1 MTQYTQ
7 TLLNEVYGVERE
19 KLVVVYNGLKDEA
32 IKLSEEERLEKRFA
46 LGFRETDKII
56 LFVGRLDRIKGV
68 QYLIE
73 AFRRVIRKN
82 PNSRLVI
89 VGDGDYDKYLKQCAG
104 IWSYVVF
111 TGKVEKEVL
120 YTFIR

>member
-1 MTQYTQ
+1 MFEPIYSD
-7 TLLNEVYGVERE
+7 LLREDYGVEKE

-32 IKLSEEERLEKRFA
+32 IKLSKEERLEKRSA

-73 AFRRVIRKN
+73 AFGKSSERIR
-82 PNSRLVI
+82 I
-89 VGDGDYDKYLKQCAG
+89 VG
-104 IWSYVVF
+104 
-111 TGKVEKEVL
+111 
-120 YTFIR
+120 